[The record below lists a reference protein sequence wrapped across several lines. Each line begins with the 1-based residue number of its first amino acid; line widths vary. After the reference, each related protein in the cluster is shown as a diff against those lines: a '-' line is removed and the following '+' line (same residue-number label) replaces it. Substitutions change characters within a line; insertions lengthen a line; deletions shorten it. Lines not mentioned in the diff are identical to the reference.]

1 MALWYGHL
9 KMLALMRFWRLYSIC
24 PPAPSFFLGG
34 GGGGGCEGSIKKKM
48 KIACSVGVG
57 ARKSLRRRG
66 RGGRG
71 RYRGVYE
78 NPLCDMFSPSPY
90 KVLERSGS

>member
-1 MALWYGHL
+1 MVWPFENASPNEI
-9 KMLALMRFWRLYSIC
+9 LAIIFDLLPR
-24 PPAPSFFLGG
+24 PSFFFWGG
-34 GGGGGCEGSIKKKM
+34 GGLRGKYQKKM